1 MVERENRKRN
11 IKSKTA
17 EWTLYVLRKII
28 RWGRLCLSALLE
40 YTIKK
45 GEELMS
51 RIKTVFELRKVDRMM
66 RERSERIKWHEE
78 AIEEGKR
85 VLPEVWGE

>member
-1 MVERENRKRN
+1 
-11 IKSKTA
+11 
-17 EWTLYVLRKII
+17 
-28 RWGRLCLSALLE
+28 
-40 YTIKK
+40 
-45 GEELMS
+45 MS